1 MAERLDDIYA
11 LLVTIQLN
19 MQENFTF
26 LNKKIDEVEE
36 RLNKK
41 IDAVEARLNA
51 RIDAVEIKIQEVET
65 RLDEKIDNLEIK
77 LTNKIE
83 SVRKEL
89 KQDIRNTK
97 NTLRKEISK
106 TRTDLVD
113 FIEEC
118 DDVINQRTI
127 DNKKRIIKIESYF
140 PQEATLIKENKPENY
155 KV

>member
-65 RLDEKIDNLEIK
+65 RLNA
-77 LTNKIE
+77 KIE

-97 NTLRKEISK
+97 NFLRKEISK

-118 DDVINQRTI
+118 DNVINQRTI

-140 PQEATLIKENKPENY
+140 PQEATLIKDNKPENY

>member
-41 IDAVEARLNA
+41 IDAVEARLNS
-51 RIDAVEIKIQEVET
+51 RIDAVEIQIQEVET
-65 RLDEKIDNLEIK
+65 RLS
-77 LTNKIE
+77 TRIE

-89 KQDIRNTK
+89 KQDICNTK
-97 NTLRKEISK
+97 TVLRKEIAKNRSE
-106 TRTDLVD
+106 LVD

-118 DDVINQRTI
+118 DNIINQRTV
-127 DNKKRIIKIESYF
+127 DNKKRIIKLESYF
-140 PQEATLIKENKPENY
+140 PQETTLTKE
-155 KV
+155 